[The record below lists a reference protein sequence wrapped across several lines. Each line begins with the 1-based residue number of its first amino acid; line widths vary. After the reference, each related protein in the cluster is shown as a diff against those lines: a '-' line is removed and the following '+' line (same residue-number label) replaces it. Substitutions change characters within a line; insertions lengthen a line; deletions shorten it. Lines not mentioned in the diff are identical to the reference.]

1 MKGKQWMRTKAPRIN
16 EKMKYEF
23 TKMNPSTMM
32 RKQGKT
38 KPLPCLLRL
47 R

>member
-1 MKGKQWMRTKAPRIN
+1 MQTNAPLIN

-23 TKMNPSTMM
+23 TKMNASTMM

-38 KPLPCLLRL
+38 KPLLCLLRF